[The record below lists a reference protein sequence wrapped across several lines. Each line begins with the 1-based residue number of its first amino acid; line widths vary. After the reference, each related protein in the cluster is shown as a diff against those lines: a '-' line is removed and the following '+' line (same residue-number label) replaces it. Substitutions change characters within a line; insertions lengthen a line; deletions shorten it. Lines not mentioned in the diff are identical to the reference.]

1 MSYLPIDHEEY
12 ERQLARPKYAMPIGF
27 EEVKGCVDALLES
40 LAYFGSDR
48 EVKII
53 KLRNGL
59 VDGRKWTLD
68 GIGREL
74 GVTRERVRQVEAKAI
89 RKLRRRA
96 TLLPSEQL
104 DDCICKLMSFGDL
117 VGENFASDGFIRTFA
132 VAEDVAETSVSA
144 HVGLLQ
150 TMATDCHADR
160 RPLDEVDSFIVRT
173 LAESSNLLFLD
184 ELWELIRSDPEACA
198 ITADWPELDLS
209 MRLQLVLHVLIDSDG
224 SCTATDQT
232 LLRLNSTDRRLI
244 ALTRVLREAEE
255 PLHFTEIA
263 RRARPLL
270 IGELVMSER
279 NVHAWMDRY
288 KDRFKWAGRGIYG
301 LSEWDIGVRDGNLKS
316 ALQSARRVGIGDEI
330 ALLLSERNEPVSLG
344 YLEDHIL
351 GRFEVS
357 KASVYA
363 SITQDAANRFF
374 TLDNDM
380 VALSAWNKGPLAQVT
395 RVPRQRVRI
404 PNDLRDTARLTA
416 RRKVSDL
423 NYLLG
428 RGTAT
433 VTPAKA
439 TGYAVVAAAL
449 GLAYEFDTLL
459 EVAGAS
465 NMPASMSD
473 ALRRFSES

>member
-1 MSYLPIDHEEY
+1 MSYLPINDEY

-27 EEVKGCVDALLES
+27 EEVKGCVDALLEN

-59 VDGRKWTLD
+59 VDGRKRTLD
-68 GIGREL
+68 EIGREL

-89 RKLRRRA
+89 RKLRRRVI
-96 TLLPSEQL
+96 LLSSEKL
-104 DDCICKLMSFGDL
+104 DDCISKLMSFGDL
-117 VGENFASDGFIRTFA
+117 VGQNFASDGFIRTFA

-144 HVGLLQ
+144 HIGLLQ
-150 TMATDCHADR
+150 TMAADCHADR
-160 RPLDEVDSFIVRT
+160 RSLHQVDSCIVRT
-173 LAESSNLLFLD
+173 LAESPNLLFLD
-184 ELWELIRSDPEACA
+184 DLWGVIRSDPEACE
-198 ITADWPELDLS
+198 TTTDWPDLDLS
-209 MRLQLVLHVLIDSDG
+209 MRLQLVLHVVVDSDG
-224 SCTATDQT
+224 FCTATEQT

-244 ALTRVLREAEE
+244 ALTRVLREAGE

-270 IGELVMSER
+270 IGKLAMSER
-279 NVHAWMDRY
+279 NVLAWMDRY
-288 KDRFKWAGRGIYG
+288 KDYFKWAGPGTYG
-301 LSEWDIGVRDGNLKS
+301 LSEWAIGVRDGNLKS

-344 YLEDHIL
+344 YIEDHIL
-351 GRFEVS
+351 GRFEVN

-380 VALSAWNKGPLAQVT
+380 VALSVWNKGPLAQVT
-395 RVPRQRVRI
+395 RVSRQRVRI
-404 PNDLRDTARLTA
+404 PNELRDTARLTA
-416 RRKVSDL
+416 WRKVSDL

-449 GLAYEFDTLL
+449 GMAYELDTLL
-459 EVAGAS
+459 QIAEDS
-465 NMPASMSD
+465 NMPDSMSD
-473 ALRRFSES
+473 ALRRFAES